1 MMGFMCPALASLF
14 DSPRSTRQEIKGG
27 ELLYRAGAEA
37 SSVYLVRSGSLAIM
51 RGTGAASTSVA
62 IVRPGE
68 IVGESALLART
79 ARSATVMALRDSEIA
94 MLPGEDFFT
103 ALCTRPAA
111 MSELA
116 RLLIVRSQTA
126 DPDSLRTQPGI
137 LAVMAAGPTVHA
149 EAWSDRLAQSI
160 EGLGMSVAR
169 VNASDQPLSP
179 ADWSMLEAN
188 HDIVLCAVEHDDP
201 AWGALCQRQVDR
213 ILVVACHTQACHADA
228 GRLIAQSH
236 QKSGLVEFALTGP
249 ASANAEPWLDT
260 FMPSRL
266 FRCADE
272 GYVIDRIARVL
283 TGKAVGVVL
292 SGGGARAFA
301 HVGAIRA
308 LRRANVPIDAICG
321 TSMGA
326 IIAAG
331 VAAGWSDDELDTR
344 LRRAFVESSPLDD
357 IALPFVAMTKG
368 KKVEWRLRE
377 HFGDTDITELQLPYF
392 CVSTDLNAGEDF
404 VHRRGCLTTALR
416 ASISLPGILPPVVAD
431 NCVLVDGGVLRNLPS
446 ELLRAEHH
454 GTIIGVDVSQAKGLM
469 AADIERP
476 SPLLQWFWSG
486 KWRRGPPIVSL
497 LMRAATVGAGP
508 DLVRSKAAC
517 DLYVMP
523 AVESIEIRNWR
534 AYDRAVEAGDVAMT
548 AALSQLSSP
557 VTELRQRRMIET
569 RTTPI

>member
-1 MMGFMCPALASLF
+1 MCPALASLF
-14 DSPRSTRQEIKGG
+14 DSPLSVQLEIKGG
-27 ELLYRAGAEA
+27 DLLYAAGAVPNA
-37 SSVYLVRSGSLAIM
+37 VYLVRSGCLAIM

-94 MLPGEDFFT
+94 MLPSDAFFA
-103 ALCTRPAA
+103 ALASCPDA

-116 RLLIVRSQTA
+116 RLLIVRSQTG
-126 DPDSLRTQPGI
+126 DPDSLRTQPRI

-149 EAWSDRLAQSI
+149 EIWADRLAQSI
-160 EGLGMSVAR
+160 EGLGVSIAR

-179 ADWSMLEAN
+179 ADWSMLEAG
-188 HDIVLCAVEHDDP
+188 HDIVLCAVEHDDL
-201 AWGALCQRQVDR
+201 AWSALCQRQVDR
-213 ILVVACHTQACHADA
+213 IMVVACHTQACHTDA

-236 QKSGLVEFALTGP
+236 QRSGLVDLAITGP
-249 ASANAEPWLDT
+249 ASANVELWLDT
-260 FMPSRL
+260 LMPSRL
-266 FRCADE
+266 FRCADD
-272 GYVIDRIARVL
+272 GHAIDRIARVL

-301 HVGAIRA
+301 HVGAVRA

-326 IIAAG
+326 IVAAG

-357 IALPFVAMTKG
+357 IALPFVAMTRG
-368 KKVEWRLRE
+368 RKVERRLRE
-377 HFGDTDITELQLPYF
+377 HFGETDIAALQLPYF
-392 CVSTDLNAGEDF
+392 CVSTDLNAGEDV
-404 VHRRGCLTTALR
+404 VHRRGCLVTALR
-416 ASISLPGILPPVVAD
+416 ASISLPGVLPPVIAGD
-431 NCVLVDGGVLRNLPS
+431 RVLVDGGVLRNLPS
-446 ELLRAEHH
+446 EQLRAEHH

-469 AADIERP
+469 AADVARP
-476 SPLLQWFWSG
+476 SPLFQWFWSG

-508 DLVRSKAAC
+508 DLARSRAAC

-523 AVESIEIRNWR
+523 AVEAIEIRNWR
-534 AYDRAVEAGDVAMT
+534 AYDRAVEAGDAAMT
-548 AALSQLSSP
+548 AALAQLNAP
-557 VTELRQRRMIET
+557 VTELRLQRLTET
-569 RTTPI
+569 RAMPI